1 MDLFLR
7 LAGANVINE
16 GRVETCMSNNWGI
29 ISHSLNK
36 TSSLIHHAMAD
47 NTIQEALYF
56 RFWDAMNFA
65 VLEH

>member
-7 LAGANVINE
+7 LAGANVVNE
-16 GRVETCMSNNWGI
+16 GRVEIRMNNTGV
-29 ISHSLNK
+29 SSLTLSTK

-56 RFWDAMNFA
+56 SSGMQ
-65 VLEH
+65 